1 MLNKPASGVLALR
14 VGSTYSTVRLASERA
29 AALPDR
35 LVEHLF
41 RRANGEPGG
50 R

>member
-14 VGSTYSTVRLASERA
+14 VGSTYHTVRLASVRA

-35 LVEHLF
+35 LVEH
-41 RRANGEPGG
+41 PS
-50 R
+50 